1 MSAFLFYRGVVQQ
14 GRLHEFVAGV
24 KALQQYRKDKAYSV
38 PEALYALSGPMN
50 TVLLRFAFLDLGQ
63 LEQEERELEA
73 SPEHAHINSALPW
86 VVGSIQYEIFLD
98 DRFGKP
104 NLGEQKD
111 Y

>member
-14 GRLHEFVAGV
+14 GRLHEFVRGV
-24 KALQQYRKDKAYSV
+24 KALQQYRKSRAYCV

-50 TVLLRFAFLDLGQ
+50 TVMLRFAFPDLGR

-73 SPEHAHINSALPW
+73 DPEHARINNALPR
-86 VVGSIQYEIFLD
+86 VGGSIHYEIYLD

-104 NLGEQKD
+104 ELTEED
-111 Y
+111 